1 MCIYF
6 IYRDYI
12 VCEDQA
18 ISATSEKVWIECLGL
33 FETDREIVLSPTG
46 WLNDRIINA
55 AQTLLKNQFP
65 GLSGF
70 QDVALGQ
77 VMNFTIEF
85 GEFIQIVHSL
95 NHWVTISTLMQDLNI
110 SLYDSLYSGG
120 IPRLLQAQIACLMST
135 EHDDINVNVVDVQSQ
150 VIANIKIN
158 CIHVCYWLFIDKD
171 SNTCREYKLQDFLDY
186 TSIFRHCST
195 SVQTFKPTFYT

>member
-1 MCIYF
+1 MKSLSVSHVTKVIIYMCIYF

-65 GLSGF
+65 ELSGF
-70 QDVALGQ
+70 QDVGLGQ
-77 VMNFTIEF
+77 VMNITIPVWRIYTNCTFT
-85 GEFIQIVHSL
+85 
-95 NHWVTISTLMQDLNI
+95 
-110 SLYDSLYSGG
+110 
-120 IPRLLQAQIACLMST
+120 T
-135 EHDDINVNVVDVQSQ
+135 EP
-150 VIANIKIN
+150 
-158 CIHVCYWLFIDKD
+158 LG
-171 SNTCREYKLQDFLDY
+171 DY
-186 TSIFRHCST
+186 FHPDAR
-195 SVQTFKPTFYT
+195 FKH

>member
-1 MCIYF
+1 M
-6 IYRDYI
+6 
-12 VCEDQA
+12 
-18 ISATSEKVWIECLGL
+18 
-33 FETDREIVLSPTG
+33 
-46 WLNDRIINA
+46 
-55 AQTLLKNQFP
+55 
-65 GLSGF
+65 
-70 QDVALGQ
+70 
-77 VMNFTIEF
+77 
-85 GEFIQIVHSL
+85 
-95 NHWVTISTLMQDLNI
+95 TISTLMQDLNI